1 MDAQKDRPELIRHR
15 LRWPL
20 KLTRAGMVA
29 ERITRAFWPVWTLAS
44 LFIAAVALGFQD
56 WAPLE
61 LFWLTC
67 LALPVAMIRALW
79 RGARAFRWPTPSEVE
94 ARLDATMPGRPI
106 ASLTDQQAIG
116 AGDAA
121 SEAVWRTHRAR
132 LAARAAQARPPRP
145 DLRLASR
152 DPFAIRYVAAT
163 FLLVALVFGS
173 VWRLVDLG
181 RMPADQ
187 NAPPVAESA
196 MWEGWAEAPAYTGKP
211 QLYLTKLP
219 AGPLDLPKGT
229 KIILRLYG
237 APDEVDLRQTLTLKP
252 LPEGPAAVG
261 PRAIEFIAEQ
271 SGQLELT
278 GAGGRLWTVRILPDA
293 PPSLSLTA
301 PMDRKADGTMR
312 QAFAARDDF
321 GIVAGEVRF
330 ELDMAAI
337 DRRYGLSADPDP
349 QLPLIFDLPRAGRA
363 SRTDMK
369 AVLAEDA
376 SEHPWANLPVVMVM
390 SVTDGLGQTTS
401 TPAEH
406 LILPGRRFFDPLAGA
421 IAEMRRDL
429 LWSRA
434 NGPRSAQILRAV
446 SHRPEGFIRN
456 EKAYLLLRVAIRRLE
471 AGQAQGPLSAA
482 IRDEVAGALW
492 QVAVLLEDGGLSDA
506 LERMRQAEERLS
518 QAIRNGASKDEIQ
531 KLMDDLRDATD
542 KYLTMLA
549 EKGEQADPADKFARN
564 KPQAK
569 TITGDQIQQMM
580 DEIQKLMEQG
590 RMAEAQQLLD
600 QLSQM
605 MENLKVTQ
613 QPGGEGQEGQGGKT
627 MKDLRQTLR
636 DQQNLS
642 DEAFRQQ
649 QGGAGKQGQPQGGA
663 TDAPGNGADGQADGQ
678 QASPETSQ
686 SLADRQ
692 EALRSG
698 LDRQRGSLP
707 DAQGQDADR
716 ARKSLNDAAR
726 AMDEAEQALRDG
738 ELPKAIDRQAEA
750 IGKLRDGMRSLSEAL
765 AQDANRLP
773 GADGQASADATG
785 REVPRD
791 PLGRTEGVEGQVGS
805 GENLLQGEDV
815 YRHAR
820 DLLDEI
826 RRRSAD
832 QARPEMERD
841 YLRRLLDRF

>member
-1 MDAQKDRPELIRHR
+1 MDAQKDTPTTIRHR

-20 KLTRAGMVA
+20 RLTRAGMVA
-29 ERITRAFWPVWTLAS
+29 ERITRAFWPVWTLAF

-67 LALPVAMIRALW
+67 LGLPVALIWALW
-79 RGARAFRWPTPSEVE
+79 RGIRVFRWPDLPEVE

-121 SEAVWRTHRAR
+121 SEAVWQAHLTR
-132 LAARAAQARPPRP
+132 LMKRVTAARAPHP

-152 DPFAIRYVAAT
+152 DPFAVRYVAAT
-163 FLLVALVFGS
+163 FLILALLFGS
-173 VWRLVDLG
+173 LWRLADIG
-181 RMPADQ
+181 RT
-187 NAPPVAESA
+187 PVAA
-196 MWEGWAEAPAYTGKP
+196 GAAPVTVAATWEGWAEPPAYTGKP

-219 AGPLDLPKGT
+219 AGPLELPKGT

-237 APDEVDLRQTLTLKP
+237 TPGAVDLRQTLTLKP
-252 LPEGPAAVG
+252 LADVPPAAG
-261 PRAIEFIAEQ
+261 PRAFEFIAEQ

-278 GAGGRLWTVRILPDA
+278 GEGGRVWEVRILPDA
-293 PPSLSLTA
+293 PPSLSLTG
-301 PMDRKADGTMR
+301 PMDRKADGTMQ
-312 QAFAARDDF
+312 QAFAAADDF
-321 GIVAGEVRF
+321 GIVSGEVRF
-330 ELDMAAI
+330 ELDLGAV
-337 DRRYGLSADPDP
+337 DRRYGLAGAPEA
-349 QLPLIFDLPRAGRA
+349 QAPLIFDLPRPGRA
-363 SRTDMK
+363 SRTSMK

-401 TPAEH
+401 TPPQH

-421 IAEMRRDL
+421 VAEMRRDL
-429 LWSRA
+429 LWSRG
-434 NGPRSAQILRAV
+434 NGKRSAQILRAV

-482 IRDEVAGALW
+482 MRDEVAGALW

-518 QAIRNGASKDEIQ
+518 QAMRNGASKDEIQ
-531 KLMDDLRDATD
+531 KLMDELKDATD
-542 KYLTMLA
+542 NYLNMLA
-549 EKGEQADPADKFARN
+549 EKGEQTDPADKFARN
-564 KPQAK
+564 KPEGRN
-569 TITGDQIQQMM
+569 ITGDQIQQMM
-580 DEIQKLMEQG
+580 DEIQKLMEEG

-613 QPGGEGQEGQGGKT
+613 EPGGEGQDGPGGKS

-636 DQQNLS
+636 DQQRLS
-642 DEAFRQQ
+642 DDAFRKQQEGGSGQ
-649 QGGAGKQGQPQGGA
+649 QGKPEGG
-663 TDAPGNGADGQADGQ
+663 TSDAPGEGATGEGTAPEDG
-678 QASPETSQ
+678 Q

-692 EALRSG
+692 EALRQG
-698 LDRQRGSLP
+698 LERQRGQLP

-716 ARKSLNDAAR
+716 ARKSLDDAAR

-773 GADGQASADATG
+773 GADGQAAADPSG

-791 PLGRTEGVEGQVGS
+791 PLGRTDGVDGQVGS

-832 QARPEMERD
+832 QARPDQERD
-841 YLRRLLDRF
+841 YLRRLLDRY

>member
-1 MDAQKDRPELIRHR
+1 MDVEQDRPELIRYR

-20 KLTRAGMVA
+20 RLTRAGMVA
-29 ERITRAFWPVWTLAS
+29 ERITRAFWPVWTLAF

-67 LALPVAMIRALW
+67 IALPVALVWALW
-79 RGARAFRWPTPSEVE
+79 RGARAFRWPTLAEVE
-94 ARLDATMPGRPI
+94 TRLDASMPGRPI
-106 ASLTDQQAIG
+106 AGLTDQQAVG

-121 SEAVWRTHRAR
+121 SEAVWRAHRTR
-132 LAARAAQARPPRP
+132 LMKRAAAARAPQP

-152 DPFAIRYVAAT
+152 DPFAVRYVAAT
-163 FLLVALVFGS
+163 FLILALVFGS
-173 VWRLVDLG
+173 LWRLADIG
-181 RMPADQ
+181 RAPVVAGAAPA
-187 NAPPVAESA
+187 AVAA
-196 MWEGWAEAPAYTGKP
+196 TWEGWAEPPAYTGKP

-237 APDEVDLRQTLTLKP
+237 APDVVDLRQTLTLEP
-252 LPEGPAAVG
+252 LADAPPAGG
-261 PRAIEFIAEQ
+261 PRAFEFIAER

-278 GAGGRLWTVRILPDA
+278 GEGGRIWEVRILPDA
-293 PPSLSLTA
+293 PPSLSLTGQ
-301 PMDRKADGTMR
+301 MDRKADGTMQ
-312 QAFAARDDF
+312 QAFAATDDF
-321 GIVAGEVRF
+321 GIVSGEVRF
-330 ELDMAAI
+330 ELDLGAV
-337 DRRYGLSADPDP
+337 DRRHGLAADPEA
-349 QLPLIFDLPRAGRA
+349 QAPLIFDLPRPGRA

-401 TPAEH
+401 TPPEH
-406 LILPGRRFFDPLAGA
+406 LLLPGRRFFDPLAGA
-421 IAEMRRDL
+421 VAEMRRDL
-429 LWSRA
+429 LWSRVNA
-434 NGPRSAQILRAV
+434 KRSAQILRAV
-446 SHRPEGFIRN
+446 SHRPEGFVRN
-456 EKAYLLLRVAIRRLE
+456 QKAYLLLRVAIRRLE
-471 AGQAQGPLSAA
+471 AGQAQGPLSVAV
-482 IRDEVAGALW
+482 RDEVAGALW

-531 KLMDDLRDATD
+531 KLMDELRDATD
-542 KYLTMLA
+542 NYLNMLA
-549 EKGEQADPADKFARN
+549 EKGEQTDPADKFARN
-564 KPQAK
+564 KPE
-569 TITGDQIQQMM
+569 TRNITGDQIQQMM
-580 DEIQKLMEQG
+580 DEIQKLMEEG

-613 QPGGEGQEGQGGKT
+613 EPGGEGQEGPGGKA

-636 DQQNLS
+636 DQQRLS
-642 DEAFRQQ
+642 DDAFRKQQ
-649 QGGAGKQGQPQGGA
+649 EGGSGQQGQPEGGT
-663 TDAPGNGADGQADGQ
+663 TDAPGEGAAGEGAAPEDG
-678 QASPETSQ
+678 Q

-692 EALRSG
+692 EALREG
-698 LDRQRGSLP
+698 LGRQRGQLP

-716 ARKSLNDAAR
+716 ARKSLDDAAR

-765 AQDANRLP
+765 AEDANRLP
-773 GADGQASADATG
+773 GADGQAGADPSG

-832 QARPEMERD
+832 QARPDQERD
-841 YLRRLLDRF
+841 YLRRLLDRY